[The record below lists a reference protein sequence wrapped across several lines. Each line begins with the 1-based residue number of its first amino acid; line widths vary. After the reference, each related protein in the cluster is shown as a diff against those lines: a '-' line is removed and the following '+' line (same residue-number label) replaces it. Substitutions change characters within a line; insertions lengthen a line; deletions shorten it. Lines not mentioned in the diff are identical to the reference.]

1 MIIFY
6 IFSLIHIRK
15 DVAMF
20 HFSNSYLNYDTC
32 KWLAI
37 LFLVLVNLFFILFI
51 LYDVDDAIGYIKTS
65 AYSEYYDYDA
75 MLKLSSS

>member
-20 HFSNSYLNYDTC
+20 HFSNSYLNC
-32 KWLAI
+32 KWFAI
-37 LFLVLVNLFFILFI
+37 LFLVQVNLFFILFI